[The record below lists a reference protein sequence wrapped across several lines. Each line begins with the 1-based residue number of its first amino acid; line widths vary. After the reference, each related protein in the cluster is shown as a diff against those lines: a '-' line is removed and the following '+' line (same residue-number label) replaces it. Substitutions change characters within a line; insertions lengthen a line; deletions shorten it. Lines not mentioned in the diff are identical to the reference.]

1 MSVLVVKSNRDTVA
15 SYRVGLAVTID
26 RVGDGWEP
34 HELKERGILRESA
47 VEIPQTQISNFEHL
61 GNALGATLVIDLQAA
76 LSEALKRIAPPAPK
90 IVDPVTG
97 EAAKP

>member
-1 MSVLVVKSNRDTVA
+1 MSVNVVRSNRDTIG
-15 SYRVGLAVTID
+15 SYRIGLAVTID

-34 HELKERGILRESA
+34 HELKGRGILRESS

-61 GNALGATLVIDLQAA
+61 GNAMGATLVIDLQAA
-76 LSEALKRIAPPAPK
+76 LSEELKRIAPPKPQ

-97 EAAKP
+97 EAAKS